1 HGREQRRKQRK
12 KRSRAIDR
20 EKGMQR
26 RRLRPSSV
34 AVLRSVLTCAIG
46 TVSLVAL
53 LAVHVSPSSSPF
65 PAAYTLPKVSPLL
78 LPLFA
83 SLGHSTF
90 IWKRLLLDTLDFSAC
105 DDNTTNNCRDMR
117 LGMEVAVL
125 SSRGCKKSLLL
136 NSPRRPPPS
145 IRFDSGMTPT
155 RRRRRNRRSCGSLH
169 QTMVVSCLALNPPH
183 RIHVT

>member
-1 HGREQRRKQRK
+1 
-12 KRSRAIDR
+12 
-20 EKGMQR
+20 MQR

-90 IWKRLLLDTLDFSAC
+90 
-105 DDNTTNNCRDMR
+105 
-117 LGMEVAVL
+117 
-125 SSRGCKKSLLL
+125 
-136 NSPRRPPPS
+136 
-145 IRFDSGMTPT
+145 DSGMTPT